1 MAGFDSSF
9 GELNV
14 SSWRNV
20 VDIASGE
27 SHTVGLLANG
37 TVVATGSNS
46 YGQCDVSDWKDIV
59 AIEAGSNFTMGIASD
74 GTVYITGHGSTTYV
88 PRGMSEICRLAEEVE
103 TDEDITSDSEGDITS
118 SEISSSVEN

>member
-1 MAGFDSSF
+1 M
-9 GELNV
+9 
-14 SSWRNV
+14 
-20 VDIASGE
+20 
-27 SHTVGLLANG
+27 ANG

-46 YGQCDVSDWKDIV
+46 YGQCEFPIGRTSSPLKQAVILPW
-59 AIEAGSNFTMGIASD
+59 ALLP
-74 GTVYITGHGSTTYV
+74 TVPSISQAHGSTTYV